1 MLAITGGTDDAAST
15 VTNSSSLVFGIMGVG
30 TFLMFFFFVVVI
42 LIWIFST
49 PCGTTSKVL
58 SRIIS
63 VVIFVAVFLVLIFAD
78 HQSQFAS
85 SSYQE
90 EVRYWRRGSAPLLNV
105 MIRWLPHRAARLS
118 VIIELFSCVPFYLRH
133 WYSLSQIYDQSVI
146 PRIILVI
153 IMAIF
158 SVVALLYLIA
168 HTGESKKVTNFNL
181 TSILSSHFSSISNRP
196 IITQEFFSNSTFF
209 NNSYPR

>member
-15 VTNSSSLVFGIMGVG
+15 VANSSSLVFGIMGVG

-90 EVRYWRRGSAPLLNV
+90 EVRYWWLGSVPFLNV
-105 MIRWLPHRAARLS
+105 MIRWLPTSQSHRTVCHHRVVFVCS
-118 VIIELFSCVPFYLRH
+118 VLTIYVTDIPYRRSTIKVLYPESF
-133 WYSLSQIYDQSVI
+133 WSL
-146 PRIILVI
+146 
-153 IMAIF
+153 
-158 SVVALLYLIA
+158 
-168 HTGESKKVTNFNL
+168 
-181 TSILSSHFSSISNRP
+181 
-196 IITQEFFSNSTFF
+196 
-209 NNSYPR
+209 